1 MNHNLFIVAIS
12 LFLPLAS
19 SSAQTSLDS
28 STRQIAIDT
37 RRGTWM
43 SLDVSPDGKTIVF
56 DLLGDI
62 YSIPSTGGEA
72 TRLTPFPKSLAPN
85 SSAEASSHEQE
96 PIARGQ
102 PMDVQPR
109 FSPDGKSI
117 VFISDRDGADNV
129 YIMNADGAGLRQ
141 ISFGRDMHT
150 SPTWS
155 RDGASIAVRRAR
167 ARPNAFVG
175 SSGELVTYEIAS
187 GKSQVVAK
195 QSDLRDVSGME
206 FSPDGRS
213 IYVAVPVDPV
223 RNEIPHGR
231 TFQIHRV
238 NRLNGSSE
246 IVTDNFG
253 GAIRPRI
260 TPDGRTL
267 TYATYDDG
275 KTDLIARDLAT
286 TREKIVAHGIE
297 ASAVLAGLQLDV
309 LPGYGFSPDGRF
321 AYVSYGGGI
330 HRVSMIDGTS
340 VEIPFHVKT
349 VLQVG
354 PENRISQK
362 PFDTVMPVRMLNWPQ
377 FSSDRKHAV
386 FEAIGKVWIVDGK
399 GGAAHRLDNA
409 SWREYAPSIS
419 PDGKWVAYVTWSDS
433 LRGNLF
439 KVPLGGGTP
448 VRLTREAGYYANPS
462 WSRDGSRIVMIVG
475 GNADLRGLDPTQDM
489 TRSLAWISSSGGEIH
504 TVMSSLTSED
514 RFGGFQDIGAQ
525 FSHDGSRLWYVTGD
539 GSELRSI
546 ALDGTHERRHLTL
559 VNPQYQVATYIAV
572 SPDEKHIAF
581 TAGNDEVWLIAMP
594 DSAASPSKVDIHAA
608 SGTVTRISSPAGYA
622 PRWIDEHTLS
632 WAFSDTL
639 YTYNVVSSS
648 ASLTRVQL
656 TANVPSGHGAV
667 ALTNA
672 RIITMKGDEVIE
684 RGTIVIRDNRIVSAG
699 PAESVKIPDG
709 ARIISLDGKTIVPG
723 FMDLHDHGFGGSAIR
738 NWPDV
743 HRKGAA
749 KLAYGV
755 TLSRDLS
762 APIQA
767 AFSITELINSGASP
781 GPRAYAAG
789 EPVLPAIVEIHTLD
803 EALNTVQMMKD
814 LGAVVLKEY
823 LQPTRYQRQLVGEAA
838 RRRHLMITA
847 EGSLDYKNNLSML
860 LDGYTSTE
868 HMWAPFP
875 LYEDVGQ
882 LMAKTG
888 FFYTPTIGTS
898 ASGSEHWY
906 ARMPVDT
913 DPRQQRFIL
922 HSTRESLARRVKMA
936 KIFPEWETVYDDVTH
951 SVARLAKEGARI
963 NTGSH
968 DVPTPSGLGLHWEIW
983 SYVDGGMKP
992 IDALRAATITGAEA
1006 LGMSHDLGSIEPG
1019 KLADL
1024 LVLDANPLE
1033 DIHNTLKLTTVMRNG
1048 VPYDSKTL
1056 EKRLW

>member
-1 MNHNLFIVAIS
+1 
-12 LFLPLAS
+12 
-19 SSAQTSLDS
+19 
-28 STRQIAIDT
+28 
-37 RRGTWM
+37 M
-43 SLDVSPDGKTIVF
+43 SLDVSPDGKTIAF

-72 TRLTPFPKSLAPN
+72 TRLTPLPKALAPN
-85 SSAEASSHEQE
+85 SSADARAHAQE

-129 YIMNADGAGLRQ
+129 YVMNPDGSGVRQ
-141 ISFGRDMHT
+141 VSFGRDMHT
-150 SPTWS
+150 SPAWS
-155 RDGASIAVRRAR
+155 PDGKSIAVRRAR
-167 ARPNAFVG
+167 ARPNSFVG
-175 SSGELVTYEIAS
+175 SSGELVTYDVAT
-187 GKSQVVAK
+187 GKSQVAAK

-206 FSPDGRS
+206 FSSDGNS
-213 IYVAVPVDPV
+213 IYVSVPVDPV
-223 RNEIPHGR
+223 RNEIAHGR
-231 TFQIHRV
+231 TFQVRKV
-238 NRLNGSSE
+238 NRQNGSFE
-246 IVTDNFG
+246 LVTDNFG
-253 GAIRPRI
+253 GGIRPRL

-275 KTDLIARDLAT
+275 KTDLIARDLVT
-286 TREKIVAHGIE
+286 TAERIVTRGIE
-297 ASAVLAGLQLDV
+297 SSAVLAGLQLDA

-321 AYVSYGGGI
+321 AFVSYGGGI
-330 HRVSMIDGTS
+330 HRVSMTDGITT
-340 VEIPFHVKT
+340 EIPFHVQT
-349 VLQVG
+349 TLLIG
-354 PENRISQK
+354 PENRITQK

-377 FSSDRKHAV
+377 FTTDRTRAV
-386 FEAIGKVWIVDGK
+386 FEAIGKVWIVGSDGK
-399 GGAAHRLDNA
+399 TPHRLDNA
-409 SWREYAPSIS
+409 AWREYSPSIS

-433 LRGNLF
+433 LRGSLV
-439 KVPLGGGTP
+439 KVPIGGGQP
-448 VRLTREAGYYANPS
+448 IRLTREAGYYANPS
-462 WSRDGSRIVMIVG
+462 WSPDGSRIVVIVG
-475 GNADLRGLDPTQDM
+475 GNAELRGLDPTQDM
-489 TRSLAWISSSGGEIH
+489 TRSLAWISSSGGEMH
-504 TVMSSLTSED
+504 TVMSSLTSDD

-525 FSHDGSRLWYVTGD
+525 FSSDGSRLWFVTGD

-546 ALDGTHERRHLTL
+546 ALDGTRERRHMTL

-581 TAGNDEVWLIAMP
+581 TAGNDEVYLIPMP
-594 DSAASPSKVDIHAA
+594 DSAASPAKVDIHAG
-608 SGTVTRISSPAGYA
+608 SGTLTKISSPAGYA
-622 PRWIDEHTLS
+622 PRWLDDRTVS

-639 YTYNVVSSS
+639 YTYNIASSTTS
-648 ASLTRVQL
+648 RTRVHL
-656 TANVPSGHGAV
+656 TTEVPSGHGVV

-672 RIITMKGDEVIE
+672 RIITMKGDDVIE

-699 PAESVKIPDG
+699 PAGSTTIPAG
-709 ARIISLDGKTIVPG
+709 ARTIALDGKTIVPG
-723 FMDLHDHGFGGSAIR
+723 FMDLHDHGFGGSAIH
-738 NWPDV
+738 NWPEM

-749 KLAYGV
+749 MLAYGV

-838 RRRHLMITA
+838 RQRHLMITA

-913 DPRQQRFIL
+913 DPRQRRFIL
-922 HSTRESLARRVKMA
+922 HSARESLARRVKMA

-992 IDALRAATITGAEA
+992 IEALRAATIAGAEA
-1006 LGMSHDLGSIEPG
+1006 LGMAHDLGSIEPG

-1024 LVLDANPLE
+1024 LVLDANPLQ
-1033 DIHNTLKLTTVMRNG
+1033 DIHDTLKLDTVMRNG
-1048 VPYDSKTL
+1048 VAYDSNTL
-1056 EKRLW
+1056 EKRRW

>member
-1 MNHNLFIVAIS
+1 MNHTRFVVAIS
-12 LFLPLAS
+12 LLLPLAS
-19 SSAQTSLDS
+19 LDGQTGQTLNP
-28 STRQIAIDT
+28 RQIEIDT

-62 YSIPSTGGEA
+62 YAIPSEGGDA
-72 TRLTPFPKSLAPN
+72 TRLTPFPKSLAQN
-85 SSAEASSHEQE
+85 ASAAARSHEKE
-96 PIARGQ
+96 PLSRGQ
-102 PMDVQPR
+102 SLDVQPQ

-129 YIMNADGAGLRQ
+129 HVMNVDGSGVRQ

-155 RDGASIAVRRAR
+155 PDGATIAVRRAR

-175 SSGELVTYEIAS
+175 SSGELVTYEVAS

-195 QSDLRDVSGME
+195 QNDLGDVSGME
-206 FSPDGRS
+206 FSPDGKF

-223 RNEIPHGR
+223 RNEIAHGR
-231 TFQIHRV
+231 TFQIRKV
-238 NRLNGSSE
+238 NVLNGTSE

-253 GAIRPRI
+253 GGIRPRI
-260 TPDGRTL
+260 TPDGATL

-275 KTDLIARDLAT
+275 KTNLISRDLAT
-286 TREKIVAHGIE
+286 TRERAVARGIE

-309 LPGYGFSPDGRF
+309 LPCYGFSPDGRF
-321 AYVSYGGGI
+321 VYVSYGGGI
-330 HRVSMIDGTS
+330 HRISMIDGS
-340 VEIPFHVKT
+340 SMEIPFHVKT
-349 VLQVG
+349 TLGVG
-354 PENRISQK
+354 PENRITQK
-362 PFDTVMPVRMLNWPQ
+362 PFDTVMQVRMLNWPQ
-377 FSSDRKHAV
+377 FTPDQKHAV
-386 FEAIGKVWIVDGK
+386 FEAIGKIWIVDGK
-399 GGAAHRLDNA
+399 GGNARRLDNA
-409 SWREYAPSIS
+409 TLREYAPSIS

-433 LRGNLF
+433 RRGHLF
-439 KVPLGGGTP
+439 KVPVRGGTP
-448 VRLTREAGYYANPS
+448 IRLTGEAGYYGNPS
-462 WSRDGSRIVMIVG
+462 WSPDGSRIVMIVG

-489 TRSLAWISSSGGEIH
+489 TRSLAWISSRGGVIH
-504 TVMSSLTSED
+504 NVMSTLTSED

-525 FSHDGSRLWYVTGD
+525 FSRDGSRLWYVTGD

-546 ALDGTHERRHLTL
+546 ALDGTGERRHITL

-572 SPDEKHIAF
+572 SPDEKRIAF
-581 TAGNDEVWLIAMP
+581 TAGNNEVWLMSMP
-594 DSAASPSKVDIHAA
+594 DSATSPERVDIH
-608 SGTVTRISSPAGYA
+608 SVSKSFKRISSPAGYA
-622 PRWIDEHTLS
+622 PRWIDDHTLA

-639 YTYNVVSSS
+639 YSYNVATSSVSL
-648 ASLTRVQL
+648 ARVQL
-656 TANVPSGHGAV
+656 TANVPAGHGTV

-672 RIITMKGDEVIE
+672 RIISMKGDEVIE
-684 RGTIVIRDNRIVSAG
+684 RGTIVIRDNRIISAG
-699 PAESVKIPDG
+699 PAESTKIPRG
-709 ARIISLDGKTIVPG
+709 ARMIALDGKTIVPG

-738 NWPDV
+738 NWPEV

-762 APIQA
+762 APIQS
-767 AFSITELINSGASP
+767 AFSISELINSGASP

-789 EPVLPAIVEIHTLD
+789 EPVLPAIVEINTLD

-838 RRRHLMITA
+838 RRRQLMITA

-922 HSTRESLARRVKMA
+922 HSARESLARRVKMA

-983 SYVDGGMKP
+983 AYVEGGMKP
-992 IDALRAATITGAEA
+992 IAALRSATIAGAEA
-1006 LGMSHDLGSIEPG
+1006 LGMSRDLGSIEPG

-1033 DIHNTLKLTTVMRNG
+1033 DIHNTLKLDTVMRNG
-1048 VPYDSKTL
+1048 VAYDSNTL
-1056 EKRLW
+1056 EKRNW